1 MQLFSFPLLPLRFP
15 SQEAGAEEV
24 DGNVSLICGLLSG
37 PVLPYCAVTFGGI
50 LLHTLVPIIVF
61 SSCQHMI

>member
-1 MQLFSFPLLPLRFP
+1 MQLFSFSLLFPRFP
-15 SQEAGAEEV
+15 SQEAGAAGV
-24 DGNVSLICGLLSG
+24 DGNVSLMYGLLSG

-50 LLHTLVPIIVF
+50 LLPTLVPIIVF